1 VGCQVWGVLNV
12 TPDSFSDG
20 GLYSDL
26 DAAVERARVM
36 LREGVD
42 VIDVGGASSRPRG
55 VLYGQGAE
63 PVGLD
68 EELARTVP
76 VVRELVT
83 RLGAR
88 VSIDTVRAEVAA
100 ACLEAGASIV
110 NDVSCGQSAAL
121 LEVAARGAAGLVLM
135 HSRGDGAV
143 TPPHTDYQDLLA
155 EVRDELGMAAQRA
168 QLQGVA
174 RERIWI
180 DPGLGF
186 AKTAAQSLE
195 LLAGLQA
202 LVATGLPVLVGAS
215 RKGFIGQTAP
225 DPNGAVPGPTERAG
239 GTAAAVTAAV
249 LAGAAAVRVH
259 DVALMRQA
267 VLVARAIRQRTAT
280 AGAAA

>member
-1 VGCQVWGVLNV
+1 
-12 TPDSFSDG
+12 
-20 GLYSDL
+20 
-26 DAAVERARVM
+26 
-36 LREGVD
+36 
-42 VIDVGGASSRPRG
+42 
-55 VLYGQGAE
+55 
-63 PVGLD
+63 
-68 EELARTVP
+68 

-88 VSIDTVRAEVAA
+88 VSIDTVRAEVAR

-121 LEVAARGAAGLVLM
+121 LKVAALGGAELVLM
-135 HSRGDGAV
+135 HTRGDGEAA
-143 TPPHTDYQDLLA
+143 PPHTDYRDLLA
-155 EVRDELGMAAQRA
+155 EVRDELSSAAQRA

-174 RERIWI
+174 RERLWI

-186 AKTAAQSLE
+186 AKTAPQSLE

-215 RKGFIGQTAP
+215 RKGYIGQSAL

-267 VLVARAIRQRTAT
+267 VLVARAIRQRTTT